1 MSVLISVS
9 VIVQNIA
16 PCAFQCVYG
25 IVGGKTQTTICADE
39 TTYKSQLDA
48 CTTACAATSDLQ
60 LSLVQAAI
68 DQLVAPCP
76 AINANITVA
85 SNTTTTT
92 TTTTTTAAVT
102 GWASA
107 SSGPATVTVA
117 PIVTYEPIRTLSGI
131 YGSAAAQTTVF
142 GAALAVAAFFL

>member
-9 VIVQNIA
+9 VIVENIA
-16 PCAFQCVYG
+16 PCASRCVTALLA
-25 IVGGKTQTTICADE
+25 GKTQATICADE
-39 TTYKSQLDA
+39 TTYKVQLDA
-48 CTTACAATSDLQ
+48 CTTSCAATSELQ
-60 LSLVQAAI
+60 LSLVQTAV
-68 DQLVAPCP
+68 DKLVAPCP
-76 AINANITVA
+76 ALNANVTVA
-85 SNTTTTT
+85 TNATT

-102 GWASA
+102 GWATA
-107 SSGPATVTVA
+107 SSGPVTVTVA